1 MNRFPWFE
9 ALLIA
14 ALAVALIVKQ
24 PSRVVSAASRPDWN
38 DWRAMSRNDVRKR

>member
-24 PSRVVSAASRPDWN
+24 PSRVVSANPPVPSSTIPLP
-38 DWRAMSRNDVRKR
+38 